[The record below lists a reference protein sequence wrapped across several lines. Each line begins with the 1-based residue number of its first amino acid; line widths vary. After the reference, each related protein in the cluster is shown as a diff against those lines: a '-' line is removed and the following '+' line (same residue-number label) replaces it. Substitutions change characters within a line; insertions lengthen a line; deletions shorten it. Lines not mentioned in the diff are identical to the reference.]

1 MRTIVLC
8 LLVTVS
14 FPGLAQKTELRLA
27 SDTWPPFT
35 DVASERAFAVDLVKW
50 ALSRVGVSTS
60 TEILHFDD
68 VIAGI
73 REEKFDGTV
82 ALWRSPEREEFLIY
96 SAPYLNNQLI
106 LVGRKGSDVDARTW
120 SDLAGKRVAIVDKY
134 AYGSSV
140 QAAKE
145 VVFVAGGSD
154 QENLTRLL
162 NKEADYMLVDA
173 LLMQYL
179 LTYQEEEVAQYLEIG
194 SNTLVRRSLHFA
206 IRKDLPGAQN
216 IVDRFN
222 DEILKMVADG
232 SYNRILR
239 LNWIRTDIDGD
250 GRVELVLAGN
260 KAGSKAPTSS
270 YDVFF
275 KSSTAVNS
283 SSKDRYYVDG
293 RFYEGWEQVPQQY
306 KVPVVGQE
314 VEDFNFLKFKF

>member
-1 MRTIVLC
+1 MRTFVLC
-8 LLVTVS
+8 LLATVS

-73 REEKFDGTV
+73 REEKFDGSV

-120 SDLAGKRVAIVDKY
+120 SDLAGKRVAIVDRY

-162 NKEADYMLVDA
+162 NKKADYMLVDA

-239 LNWIRTDIDGD
+239 LNWIRTDMDGD

-275 KSSTAVNS
+275 KSSTAVTS

>member
-8 LLVTVS
+8 LLVAVS
-14 FPGLAQKTELRLA
+14 SAGLAQKTELRLA

-35 DVASERAFAVDLVKW
+35 DVASERAFAIDLVKW
-50 ALSRVGVSTS
+50 ALSRVGVSTR
-60 TEILHFDD
+60 TEILEFDD
-68 VIAGI
+68 IITGI
-73 REEKFDGTV
+73 REEKFDGSV

-140 QAAKE
+140 QATKE

-239 LNWIRTDIDGD
+239 LNWIRTDMDGD